1 MVSGAGCSLRGRL
14 PAVPRGAIPQEGGYS
29 RGEPDSGVWA
39 GVCRSVLVF
48 RESRL
53 VYVQLPCL
61 TVPSEGAERVTQTP
75 KCHTTAR
82 LRCLGAAL
90 EMVLP
95 CSTSLTCTGVWGITA
110 GRQKWAQAYP
120 SPSSHAYPPST
131 LISLASYPTPVSL
144 QPFLLVSQPVL
155 RAESEYTRRGFAG
168 RREYKIPPTN
178 HFGITVFP
186 RPSAF
191 CLTAVLCVSTPRV
204 SPVLMSHVDTP
215 VPVPHILFPFLASL
229 APHSIGLGHEFC
241 VCLQVFHIL
250 PLKQDTTNSSLY
262 DS

>member
-1 MVSGAGCSLRGRL
+1 MLQLRCRLHGHRVKGGLQEDGVIHSEDCRVMRTPRPGNGLATSGRSRDREGGRPQMVSGAGCSLRGRL

-48 RESRL
+48 RDNRL

-61 TVPSEGAERVTQTP
+61 TVPSEGAERATQTP

-120 SPSSHAYPPST
+120 SPSSHAYSPST

-144 QPFLLVSQPVL
+144 QPFL
-155 RAESEYTRRGFAG
+155 
-168 RREYKIPPTN
+168 
-178 HFGITVFP
+178 FGEPASIKGGV
-186 RPSAF
+186 
-191 CLTAVLCVSTPRV
+191 RV
-204 SPVLMSHVDTP
+204 YQ
-215 VPVPHILFPFLASL
+215 
-229 APHSIGLGHEFC
+229 ER
-241 VCLQVFHIL
+241 VCWKERI
-250 PLKQDTTNSSLY
+250 
-262 DS
+262 